1 MRTISLDASTTH
13 IGWSVWD
20 DDELVDYGLLTPT
33 VKNLEYRERV
43 ENFIPQIIALIKQF
57 RPNKAIQ
64 EEVPKVVHKGR
75 GNGTGAILTAI
86 RLGVVQGD
94 RKSVV

>member
-33 VKNLEYRERV
+33 VKKELFELNDSLASQALRV
-43 ENFIPQIIALIKQF
+43 IAFAFKATPQFSEKSPLHYLFPARV
-57 RPNKAIQ
+57 RP
-64 EEVPKVVHKGR
+64 
-75 GNGTGAILTAI
+75 
-86 RLGVVQGD
+86 
-94 RKSVV
+94 